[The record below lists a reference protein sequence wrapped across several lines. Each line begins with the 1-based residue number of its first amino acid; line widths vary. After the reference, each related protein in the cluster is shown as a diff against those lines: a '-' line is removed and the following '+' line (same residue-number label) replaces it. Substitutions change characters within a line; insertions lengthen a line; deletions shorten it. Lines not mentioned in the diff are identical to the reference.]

1 MEDSPL
7 SVASIMA
14 GEFSS
19 IVTFVGYNKFSAKF
33 NREPAKKSGLG
44 KIAASFGTTWKIS
57 Y

>member
-1 MEDSPL
+1 
-7 SVASIMA
+7 MA

-19 IVTFVGYNKFSAKF
+19 IVTFVGYSKFSAKF